1 MFVERFDDALGKL
14 IFIHEKH
21 KIIGFGYKEHLQS
34 KCLLKLLS
42 TSLTNMY
49 LDKANM
55 RFKKLRI
62 QNNLIESVEDNHFG
76 EIEFKEIFIWDC
88 ENSKPID

>member
-1 MFVERFDDALGKL
+1 
-14 IFIHEKH
+14 
-21 KIIGFGYKEHLQS
+21 
-34 KCLLKLLS
+34 
-42 TSLTNMY
+42 MY

-88 ENSKPID
+88 ENSKPIDQFAFGEQSKNVKRLNAHWNLPNLTSESNTL